1 MKFTIKR
8 FTHRGGRPGPVAPHA
23 SLHEGAAAGRPD
35 AAGKSGPGLS
45 RGSRWRLR
53 PPAGF
58 MSATALVT
66 LVSLAW
72 GDGARA
78 QAVTGKNLATGHA
91 HTVVAREDGTVWGVG
106 AAELGQ
112 LGVSLTGSSA
122 LPVQAGSLTDV
133 VCVTAGAA
141 HTAAVRSDGTL
152 WMYGLNTFGQLGLG
166 YVSVSVWSPTQVGAL
181 SGVTAD
187 VAAGDLYT
195 LVLKTDG
202 TVWGFGENG
211 AGNLGDGT
219 TTGRVSPVQATG
231 LTDVVDLAAGSM
243 HSLALK
249 SDGTVWAFGA
259 NDVGQLGD
267 GTNTMRLTAVQVS
280 ALTDVVAI
288 AAAGSHS
295 LALKSDGTVWTFGA
309 NGQGQLGD
317 GTTTSR
323 NAPVQVTGLTGVV
336 AIAAGGGHSL
346 ALKAD
351 GTVWAFGANT
361 YGQLGDGSLTA
372 SAVPV
377 EMAITDVAAIAAGV
391 EHSVLMKAD
400 GTLWGVGYSA
410 GGRLGGASPSPRK
423 LPMPVSGVTTV
434 ATLKAGGNST
444 GVVRSNGAVLGFGYN
459 HAGQLGNGG
468 VLPSSV
474 PVQPTG
480 LSGVRDLGLGH
491 NHTVVAKT
499 DGTVWSYGL
508 NSLGQLGVTAGASQ
522 LTPVQVTALSD
533 AKAVAV
539 GYDHSLVLK
548 TDGTVWG
555 FGSNTNGKLGDGTF
569 VSSRATP
576 AQVSGTVDITAVAAG
591 RGHSALLKSDGTVW
605 TFGGN
610 TDGQLGDGTTTSRYA
625 PVQATGLTGAVAV
638 AAGGQHTV
646 VLKGDG
652 TVWAFG
658 GNASGQL
665 GDGTTTTRL
674 TAVQMSGLTNVVAI
688 AVGEDHTVAV
698 RGDGTVWAVGKNAS
712 GQLGDGTVTDRLTAV
727 QVPGVTHAVAVAA
740 GGGHTLALKIDGTLL
755 SWGAGW
761 QGQLREFG
769 TGVPVSLPVN
779 SPALGYEF
787 VEPTAAIVSPP
798 TETIVPL
805 GTAQTLTAE
814 VTGSAPAAKVHF
826 YHQGVL
832 LGTDDTAPYTVEF
845 TPWTYGDFEIT
856 AVGEDELGALSLPS
870 DPVVIRAPYDHDGD
884 DLPDWWEHAHHG
896 TLAHDQADDVDG
908 DGLTEAGEYLYGS
921 SPVDTDSDD
930 DSITDGQA
938 FATAQGLVA
947 TGVTVTERHA
957 NAVKLT
963 WLSTCPFETS
973 FRMEKSLD
981 GGTTWVAAGSVPANA
996 TSCLV
1001 SGLPEKTAHLFRVAT
1016 VSLYGTGRS
1025 AAVAAST
1032 KPAKPA
1038 APAQLTLV
1046 SASPVEATLSW
1057 LDQAGNETGY
1067 VVEGKVVGAP
1077 AFLTGAT
1084 TGGNATTAT
1093 VGSLVGASDY
1103 VFRVRAV
1110 NTDGVDTEY
1119 SDYSSELTLPKV
1131 PSAPTSLV
1139 VAATLPYQAS
1149 LGWALPVDATRTA
1162 VRVRG
1167 YDSTGA
1173 NQRFQIDLAPAA
1185 LQYVDTGLVPATT
1198 YQYKVAAVNE
1208 RGETLTS
1215 FTGATTPGLL
1225 PATPTGVTATALAA
1239 RAMLV
1244 NWTDNANNEV
1254 SYIVERSTT
1263 SGFAVVVAS
1272 PLLPANT
1279 TSYEDRVGLKG
1290 ATTYYYRVKAVNESG
1305 SSAYSATATGVT
1317 SNYPTAN
1324 HAPDAL
1330 GVVPD
1335 ELALY
1340 STSAPSYAVFTT
1352 IGTGQFTE
1360 AFQDG
1365 EFVATSVGTV
1375 FLWRTT
1381 PASPTGA
1388 APLNQVEVYLYNGSS
1403 WVYQGALTPPGGA
1416 GTTSGFGTSIV
1427 ASGNKAFI
1435 GAPGAVN
1442 GGSGATGLVYVLDF
1456 NGLSISSSVIAPPGG
1471 GAAGDQFG
1479 ASLAVDGT
1487 RLIVGSPG
1495 KDKPNGG
1502 GSITDAGAAHLY
1514 NWNGSA
1520 WALHRTEYS
1529 LGAQT
1534 GGKYGFSVSL
1544 RGRNYV
1550 VGAPYEDGLFQVG
1563 STLYALGDT
1572 GAVYLSRWNEP
1583 GQILGFQ
1590 NLFAL
1595 YPAVQAKIAGLGS
1608 SLFGYSVSIDSAMR
1622 IAVGRPASSWTAGD
1636 NMSAWD
1642 RGNVMLLQW
1651 NGELDQDYIFAI
1663 DTITDGALPAGARF
1677 GEYVEEA
1684 QGYELAVRTGLRNTT
1699 NLPGHYYSYLGFTAR
1714 PGQVIGGVP
1723 VSRRVG
1729 DMAGLDEDADPLTFS
1744 IPGTSNP
1751 LATHFEIGTDGVLKA
1766 KNTLS
1771 GVTNGLY
1778 VLALAVSDDR
1788 GGSVARGLV
1797 VDVTGATASNDADQ
1811 DGIDDTWEL
1820 AHGLNPADGL
1830 DSLSDLDGDGYTALE
1845 EYQRA
1850 LSGQSHGI
1858 NPGSW
1863 DLDPNGDI
1871 DGDSIANKLDG
1882 NPHDPSVGQMNVQI
1896 TAPGSG
1902 VTL

>member
-1 MKFTIKR
+1 MKFTTKC
-8 FTHRGGRPGPVAPHA
+8 FTHRGGRPGPVAPYA
-23 SLHEGAAAGRPD
+23 SLHEGGAAGHPER
-35 AAGKSGPGLS
+35 AGGDGSLVR
-45 RGSRWRLR
+45 RGFRWRLR
-53 PPAGF
+53 PPGF
-58 MSATALVT
+58 LMTALVV
-66 LVSLAW
+66 LVGLAL
-72 GDGARA
+72 GNRVEA
-78 QAVTGKNLATGHA
+78 QAVTGKNLAAGFY
-91 HTVVAREDGTVWGVG
+91 HTVVVREDGSVWGVG
-106 AAELGQ
+106 GAEVGQ
-112 LGVSLTGSSA
+112 LGVAMTGTA
-122 LPVQAGSLTDV
+122 EVPVEAGTLSNIV
-133 VCVTAGAA
+133 SVAAGAA

-152 WMYGLNTFGQLGLG
+152 WMFGLNTFGQLGLG
-166 YVSVSVWSPTQVGAL
+166 YWSVNVWNPAQVASL
-181 SGVTAD
+181 SGVVAD
-187 VAAGDLYT
+187 AAAGDLFT
-195 LVLKTDG
+195 IVLKTDG
-202 TVWGFGENG
+202 TVWGFGDNG
-211 AGNLGDGT
+211 TGNLGDGT
-219 TTGRVSPVQATG
+219 LTGRLSPVQATG
-231 LTDVVDLAAGSM
+231 LTDVVDVAAGSG
-243 HSLALK
+243 HALVLK
-249 SDGTVWAFGA
+249 SDGTVWGFGS
-259 NDVGQLGD
+259 NYEGQLGD
-267 GTNTMRLTAVQVS
+267 GTNSLSTTAVQAS
-280 ALTDVVAI
+280 GLTDVVAI

-295 LALKSDGTVWTFGA
+295 LALKSDGTVWAFGG
-309 NGQGQLGD
+309 NTNGQLGD
-317 GTTTSR
+317 GTTTAS
-323 NAPVQVTGLTGVV
+323 NVPVQVTGLTDVV
-336 AIAAGGGHSL
+336 AIAAGGQYSL
-346 ALKAD
+346 VLKSD
-351 GTVWAFGANT
+351 GTVWAFGANN
-361 YGQLGDGSLTA
+361 YGQLGDGSFTG
-372 SAVPV
+372 STVPV
-377 EMAITDVAAIAAGV
+377 EMAITDVAAIAAAS
-391 EHSVLMKAD
+391 EHAVMMKND
-400 GTLWGVGYSA
+400 GTLWGAGSSA
-410 GGRLGGASPSPRK
+410 GGKLGGLSPSPRL
-423 LPMPVSGVTTV
+423 LPMPVSGVATV
-434 ATLKAGGNST
+434 ATLKAGGDNT
-444 GVVRSNGAVLGFGYN
+444 GVVRANGTVLGFGYN
-459 HAGQLGNGG
+459 NCGQLGNGG
-468 VLPSSV
+468 VLASSA

-480 LSGVRDLGLGH
+480 LTGVLDVAVGY
-491 NHTVVAKT
+491 NHTVAVKT

-508 NSLGQLGVTAGASQ
+508 NSLGQLGVATGSTQ
-522 LTPVQVTALSD
+522 LTPVQVTGLTS

-548 TDGTVWG
+548 TDGTVWS
-555 FGSNTNGKLGDGTF
+555 FGGNSSGKLGDGTWS
-569 VSSRATP
+569 SSRLTP
-576 AQVSGTVDITAVAAG
+576 MQVSGTTNITAVAAG
-591 RGHSALLKSDGTVW
+591 RDHSVILKSDGTVW
-605 TFGGN
+605 TFGTN
-610 TDGQLGDGTTTSRYA
+610 TYGRLGDGTTTGRNA
-625 PVQATGLTGAVAV
+625 PVQATGVTGAVAV
-638 AAGGQHTV
+638 AAGGSHTV

-652 TVWAFG
+652 TVWTFG
-658 GNASGQL
+658 GNTYGQL
-665 GDGTTTTRL
+665 GDGTTTNRL

-688 AVGEDHTVAV
+688 AAGEDHTVAV
-698 RGDGTVWAVGKNAS
+698 RNDGTIWVAGRNATGQVGDGTVLN
-712 GQLGDGTVTDRLTAV
+712 RLTAV
-727 QVPGVTHAVAVAA
+727 QVPGGTHAVAVAA
-740 GGGHTLALKIDGTLL
+740 GRGHTVALKIDGTLL
-755 SWGAGW
+755 SWGAGE
-761 QGQLREFG
+761 QGQLREFAG
-769 TGVPVSLPVN
+769 GKAEPLPVN
-779 SPALGYEF
+779 SPALGYQF
-787 VEPTAAIVSPP
+787 VEPTATIVSPP

-805 GTAQTLTAE
+805 GTAQTITAE
-814 VTGSAPAAKVHF
+814 VSGSSAPAKVHF

-856 AVGEDELGALSLPS
+856 AVGEDVLGALSLPS
-870 DPVVIRAPYDHDGD
+870 VAVVMRTPYDHDGD

-908 DGLTEAGEYLYGS
+908 DGLTEAGEFFYET
-921 SPVDTDSDD
+921 SPVDTDSND

-938 FATAQGLVA
+938 FATAHGLVA
-947 TGVTVTERHA
+947 TSVTVTERHA

-963 WLSTCPFETS
+963 WLSACTFETS
-973 FRMEKSLD
+973 FSIEKSVD
-981 GGTTWVAAGSVPANA
+981 GGTTWVAAGSAPANA
-996 TSCLV
+996 TTYLV

-1025 AAVAAST
+1025 AAVSTST

-1038 APAQLTLV
+1038 APAQLALV
-1046 SASPVEATLSW
+1046 AANPVEATLSW

-1067 VVEGKVVGAP
+1067 VVEGKEVGAP
-1077 AFLTGAT
+1077 AFVTGAT
-1084 TGGNATTAT
+1084 TGSNATTAT
-1093 VGSLVGASDY
+1093 VEDLVGVSAY

-1119 SDYSSELTLPKV
+1119 SDYSAELTLPKL

-1139 VAATLPYQAS
+1139 VTTPLPYQAN

-1167 YDSTGA
+1167 YDGTGA

-1185 LQYVDTGLVPATT
+1185 LQYVDTGLVPSTT

-1208 RGETLTS
+1208 RGETLTA
-1215 FTGATTPGLL
+1215 FTGGTTPGLL
-1225 PATPTGVTATALAA
+1225 PATPTGVTATALGA

-1244 NWTDNANNEV
+1244 SWTDNANNEV

-1272 PLLPANT
+1272 PVLPANT
-1279 TSYEDRVGLKG
+1279 TSYEDRVGLQG
-1290 ATTYYYRVKAVNESG
+1290 ATTYYYRVKAVNEAG
-1305 SSAYSATATGVT
+1305 SSAYSATGAGAT

-1340 STSAPSYAVFTT
+1340 STSAPSYAIFTT
-1352 IGTGQFTE
+1352 IGAGQFTE

-1365 EFVATSVGTV
+1365 EFVATSAGTV

-1381 PASPTGA
+1381 PTSPTGA

-1403 WVYQGALTPPGGA
+1403 WVYQGALTPPGSA

-1442 GGSGATGLVYVLDF
+1442 GASGATGLVYVLDF
-1456 NGLSISSSVIAPPGG
+1456 NGLSITSSVIAPTG
-1471 GAAGDQFG
+1471 GAVGDQFG
-1479 ASLAVDGT
+1479 ASLSVDGS

-1502 GSITDAGAAHLY
+1502 GSITDAGAVHLY

-1529 LGAQT
+1529 LSAQT

-1563 STLYALGDT
+1563 SNLYALGDT
-1572 GAVYLSRWNEP
+1572 GTVYLSRWNEP
-1583 GQILGFQ
+1583 GEILGFQ

-1595 YPAVQAKIAGLGS
+1595 YPAVQAKITGLTNS
-1608 SLFGYSVSIDSAMR
+1608 HFGYSVSIDSAMR

-1663 DTITDGALPAGARF
+1663 DTLTDGALSAGARF

-1684 QGYELAVRTGLRNTT
+1684 QGYELAIRTGLRNAT
-1699 NLPGHYYSYLGFTAR
+1699 NLPGHYYSYLGFTVR

-1729 DMAGLDEDADPLTFS
+1729 DMVGLDEDEDPLTFS
-1744 IPGTSNP
+1744 IPTASNL
-1751 LATHFEIGTDGVLKA
+1751 LAPHFEIATGGVLKA

-1797 VDVTGATASNDADQ
+1797 VDVTGATASYDADQ

-1850 LSGQSHGI
+1850 LSGQSYAT
-1858 NPGSW
+1858 NPGAW

-1871 DGDSIANKLDG
+1871 DGDTIANKLDG

-1896 TAPGSG
+1896 TSPGSG